1 MKYDLVN
8 KSGDV
13 VFSVDSLTDDEAR
26 EYFKCEIK
34 RYDRILWL
42 ALDKTKVAKPSDD
55 KTKSAP
61 ADKGKAA
68 SKETKKK

>member
-26 EYFKCEIK
+26 EYFVGLKQVDEEQFDK
-34 RYDRILWL
+34 LWKVVPV
-42 ALDKTKVAKPSDD
+42 AQPQREYKWWEEDKQITDD
-55 KTKSAP
+55 
-61 ADKGKAA
+61 
-68 SKETKKK
+68 EMKK

>member
-26 EYFKCEIK
+26 EYFVGLKQVDEEQFDK
-34 RYDRILWL
+34 LW
-42 ALDKTKVAKPSDD
+42 KVVPVAQPQR
-55 KTKSAP
+55 
-61 ADKGKAA
+61 
-68 SKETKKK
+68 EY